1 EAHGSV
7 RGPLLALI
15 VAFLVLGADRS
26 IATADTG
33 PSDPQQQLAVI
44 DQIRAQLGSNLADAM
59 AAQQQLRQS
68 LQDNAA
74 QQQSLQGKSALARD
88 LDALQKE
95 REKEQAARDEQ
106 LKQRDELT
114 SELSQLRAL

>member
-1 EAHGSV
+1 V

-74 QQQSLQGKSALARD
+74 QQQSLQGKIADVTGNQVIVNVGKVNGLCVGD
-88 LDALQKE
+88 NLQVE
-95 REKEQAARDEQ
+95 RP
-106 LKQRDELT
+106 
-114 SELSQLRAL
+114 